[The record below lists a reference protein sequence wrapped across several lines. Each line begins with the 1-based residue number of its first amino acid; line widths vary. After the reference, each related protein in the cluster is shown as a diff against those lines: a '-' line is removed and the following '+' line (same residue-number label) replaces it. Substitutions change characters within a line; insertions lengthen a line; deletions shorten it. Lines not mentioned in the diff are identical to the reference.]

1 MIPVPR
7 HFNQKGALLAPQKA
21 LATEIVPQNQ
31 LQPYTCPYSE
41 RGQAAASS
49 RADRTHSS
57 RNTSLLP
64 SSSQLGGG
72 ALHLKA
78 FTDLPSCWKQWC
90 LISWFAVKWS
100 LSIISFYMQDLFA
113 FCKGKA
119 MLGEDASTFK
129 LLPKDNSI
137 FSSDRRSQLE
147 ARNIPPSNSVLQLNP
162 DAVNPQTH
170 KPGTSFQKAE
180 LVWAKG
186 RKLVE
191 DHEQLREISSKRKNV
206 FRWQEKD
213 NEETSFPRLN
223 QFTFLENTHRLWG
236 LGWKNIK

>member
-7 HFNQKGALLAPQKA
+7 HFNRKGSLLGPQK
-21 LATEIVPQNQ
+21 VPRNQ
-31 LQPYTCPYSE
+31 LQASTCPCNE
-41 RGQAAASS
+41 RGQTAASS
-49 RADRTHSS
+49 HADRTDSS

-64 SSSQLGGG
+64 SSSQLGGD

-78 FTDLPSCWKQWC
+78 FTDLPPCWKQWC

-100 LSIISFYMQDLFA
+100 LSIISSYVQDLFA
-113 FCKGKA
+113 FFKGKA
-119 MLGEDASTFK
+119 MLGEDASIFK

-137 FSSDRRSQLE
+137 FSSDRLSQLG

-162 DAVNPQTH
+162 DAVNPQTQE
-170 KPGTSFQKAE
+170 PGTTFQKAE
-180 LVWAKG
+180 LMWVKG

-191 DHEQLREISSKRKNV
+191 DHEQVRGISSKRNNI

-223 QFTFLENTHRLWG
+223 QFTFLENVHRLWG